1 MALRNSTKKIIKQGE
16 VRKNKAQKESEKKM
30 KTMMKTKKSED
41 KDLERKREKMS
52 KVRLKR
58 K

>member
-1 MALRNSTKKIIKQGE
+1 MALHNSTKKITKQGE
-16 VRKNKAQKESEKKM
+16 VRKNNGQKEREKKM
-30 KTMMKTKKSED
+30 KTMMKTKKGKY
-41 KDLERKREKMS
+41 KDLERKREKVS

>member
-1 MALRNSTKKIIKQGE
+1 MKQGE
-16 VRKNKAQKESEKKM
+16 VRKNNGQKEREKKM
-30 KTMMKTKKSED
+30 KTMMKTKIGED

>member
-1 MALRNSTKKIIKQGE
+1 MKQGE
-16 VRKNKAQKESEKKM
+16 VRKNNGQKESEKKM
-30 KTMMKTKKSED
+30 KTIMKTKKSED

>member
-1 MALRNSTKKIIKQGE
+1 MALRNSTRKIMKQGE
-16 VRKNKAQKESEKKM
+16 VRKNDGQKESEKKM
-30 KTMMKTKKSED
+30 KTIMKTKKSED